1 MYRKFTFR
9 LFLCNLLLGMV
20 WFCVK
25 GIEMNTMAATPAFQM
40 NLTQSAGNKPEEAR
54 FWGFLRQAASGQRI
68 VDYEI
73 LKKESKYEINNK
85 DYNALLRIVQAEA
98 GSEDENG
105 KKLVAGV
112 VLNRVNHEDFPDTV
126 EEVVFQNENGVYQFS
141 PVMNGAYYSVSV
153 SDETKE
159 AVDKVLAGE
168 DITEGA
174 LYFVARKYAD
184 TEKMKWFD
192 VSLEKLFAYGG
203 HEFFK

>member
-1 MYRKFTFR
+1 MYRKFAFR
-9 LFLCNLLLGMV
+9 LFLCHLLLGMV

-25 GIEMNTMAATPAFQM
+25 GIEINTMASTPAFQM
-40 NLTQSAGNKPEEAR
+40 RLTQTAGNQPEVIR
-54 FWGFLRQAASGQRI
+54 FWGFLRQAASGQRV

-73 LKKESKYEINNK
+73 LKKESKYELSK
-85 DYNALLRIVQAEA
+85 QDYNALLRIVQAEA
-98 GSEDENG
+98 GNEDENG

-112 VLNRVNHEDFPDTV
+112 VLNRVKHEDFPDTV
-126 EEVVFQNENGVYQFS
+126 EEVVLQNENGVYQFS
-141 PVMNGAYYSVSV
+141 PVMNGTYYSVSV

-159 AVDKVLAGE
+159 AVDKVLLGE

-174 LYFVARKYAD
+174 LYFAARKYAD

-192 VSLEKLFAYGG
+192 VSLEKLFVYGG

>member
-1 MYRKFTFR
+1 MYRKFAFR

-25 GIEMNTMAATPAFQM
+25 GIEINTMASTPAFQM
-40 NLTQSAGNKPEEAR
+40 RLTQTAGNQPEVIR
-54 FWGFLRQAASGQRI
+54 FWGFLRQAASGQRV

-73 LKKESKYEINNK
+73 LKKESKYELSMQ

-98 GSEDENG
+98 GNEDENG

-112 VLNRVNHEDFPDTV
+112 VLNRVKHEDFPDTV
-126 EEVVFQNENGVYQFS
+126 EEVVLQNENGVYQFS
-141 PVMNGAYYSVSV
+141 PVMNGTYYSVSV

-159 AVDKVLAGE
+159 AVDKVLLGE

-174 LYFVARKYAD
+174 LYFAAREYAD

-192 VSLEKLFAYGG
+192 VSLEKLFVYGG